1 MAACT
6 STLMMSP
13 IVKRIIINPKG
24 FLPNIKPIIYG
35 LSTYTSKISA
45 YTVVYISGQNFLP
58 FGTTT
63 VTFGPLRNIP
73 VTYYSS
79 RNISFTLPQTT
90 SNILALGTYSVQVT
104 SVNDMTN
111 IFPTTVYSN
120 KVLYTLTS

>member
-6 STLMMSP
+6 STLTMSP
-13 IVKRIIINPKG
+13 ILKRIIINPKG
-24 FLPNIKPIIYG
+24 SLPNIKPIIYN
-35 LSTYTSKISA
+35 LSTYTSKINA
-45 YTVVYISGQNFLP
+45 YTVVYISGANFFP
-58 FGTTT
+58 FGTTN

-79 RNISFTLPQTT
+79 YNISFTLPQTT
-90 SNILALGTYSVQVT
+90 RNPLSAGTYSVQVT

-111 IFPTTVYSN
+111 IFPSTVYSN

>member
-6 STLMMSP
+6 STLTMSP
-13 IVKRIIINPKG
+13 ILKRIIINPKG
-24 FLPNIKPIIYG
+24 SLPNIKPIIYG
-35 LSTYTSKISA
+35 LSTYTSKINA
-45 YTVVYISGQNFLP
+45 YTVVYISGANFFP
-58 FGTTT
+58 FGTTN

-79 RNISFTLPQTT
+79 YNISFTLPQTT
-90 SNILALGTYSVQVT
+90 RNPLSTGTYSVQVT

-111 IFPTTVYSN
+111 IFPSTVYSN

>member
-6 STLMMSP
+6 STLTMSP
-13 IVKRIIINPKG
+13 ILKRIIINPKG

-35 LSTYTSKISA
+35 LSTYTSKITA
-45 YTVVYISGQNFLP
+45 YTVVYISGANFFP
-58 FGTTT
+58 FGTSN

-79 RNISFTLPQTT
+79 YNISFTLPQTT
-90 SNILALGTYSVQVT
+90 RSILALGTYSVQVT

-120 KVLYTLTS
+120 KVSYTLTP